1 MTEFIFSPM
10 VIAVPFLM
18 FFVVLEF
25 FISKL
30 IGKTVYS
37 FQDSITSLNIG
48 IMSQFVTATG
58 AVISAF
64 MYAKIE
70 AIYGTFE
77 WSLNSPITW
86 VFALLLYDFLYYWV
100 HRTGHEVNMLWASH
114 ITHHSSEEFNLSTA
128 LRQASTGFYFKWIFY
143 MPLAVLGIP
152 VQVFVVVSLI
162 DLLYQVWVHTRLIGR
177 LGFLEWFLVTPS
189 NHRVHHGKNDY
200 CIDKNYGGIFSIWD
214 RAFNTYVDEREEEPI
229 SFGIKTPLN
238 SWNPVWSN
246 LHYWVGMFRKARQQR
261 SWGDR
266 LLCFF
271 GEPAWLPDWQLGQDS
286 QELAKVSVPNRQL
299 ESDNLPM
306 VVKLS
311 GLAMTILSTSLLVFY
326 LGVRPQLSGIAQ
338 VSIVA
343 SAILAFALAGAY
355 WSRSGQ
361 KSAIEKSID
370 ASSSEYLSNVENSE
384 IV

>member
-100 HRTGHEVNMLWASH
+100 HRTGHAPRKCA
-114 ITHHSSEEFNLSTA
+114 TLST
-128 LRQASTGFYFKWIFY
+128 
-143 MPLAVLGIP
+143 
-152 VQVFVVVSLI
+152 
-162 DLLYQVWVHTRLIGR
+162 
-177 LGFLEWFLVTPS
+177 
-189 NHRVHHGKNDY
+189 
-200 CIDKNYGGIFSIWD
+200 
-214 RAFNTYVDEREEEPI
+214 
-229 SFGIKTPLN
+229 
-238 SWNPVWSN
+238 
-246 LHYWVGMFRKARQQR
+246 
-261 SWGDR
+261 
-266 LLCFF
+266 
-271 GEPAWLPDWQLGQDS
+271 
-286 QELAKVSVPNRQL
+286 
-299 ESDNLPM
+299 
-306 VVKLS
+306 
-311 GLAMTILSTSLLVFY
+311 
-326 LGVRPQLSGIAQ
+326 
-338 VSIVA
+338 
-343 SAILAFALAGAY
+343 
-355 WSRSGQ
+355 
-361 KSAIEKSID
+361 
-370 ASSSEYLSNVENSE
+370 
-384 IV
+384 